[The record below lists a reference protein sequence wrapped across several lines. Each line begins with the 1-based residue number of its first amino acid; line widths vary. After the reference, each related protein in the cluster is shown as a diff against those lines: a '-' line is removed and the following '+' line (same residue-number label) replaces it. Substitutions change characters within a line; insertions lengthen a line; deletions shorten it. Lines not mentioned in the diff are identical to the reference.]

1 MMDMAHELRMPARQV
16 GSVVF
21 ASPHSGRAYPDEF
34 LRRSV
39 LGPRQI
45 RSSEDAFVDLLF
57 ADVPDFG
64 APLLLAH
71 APRAYIDLNRSCD
84 ELDPALVEGL
94 TRRSQSPRIA
104 SGLGVVPR
112 VVAGGRAIIN
122 GKITLAEAEARI
134 RACWQ
139 PYHAALERLMEDT
152 SRQFG
157 EAILLDCHSMPSEAI
172 AGIRARDGA
181 QPDIV
186 LGDRYGSATW
196 MKRASCP
203 ARASRACVN
212 VFVRSFQSSW
222 PSAGMKAT
230 SPLSNPFP
238 FSPVFGFQCCFSS
251 LRHLAIAIVS
261 LVDFLLNS
269 EFRSSLALSLL
280 PFRARSRTRPAVL

>member
-186 LGDRYGSATW
+186 LGDRYGSAARPEIVENIAAILSEAGFYVVRNTPFAGAYISQHYGQPSCNRHVVQIEIN
-196 MKRASCP
+196 RALYMDE
-203 ARASRACVN
+203 ASIL
-212 VFVRSFQSSW
+212 
-222 PSAGMKAT
+222 PSE
-230 SPLSNPFP
+230 
-238 FSPVFGFQCCFSS
+238 GFES
-251 LRHLAIAIVS
+251 LRERLRAILPKLVAIGRNEGYLAA
-261 LVDFLLNS
+261 
-269 EFRSSLALSLL
+269 E
-280 PFRARSRTRPAVL
+280 

>member
-1 MMDMAHELRMPARQV
+1 MMDMAHELRRPARQV

-71 APRAYIDLNRSCD
+71 APRAYVDLNRSRD

-94 TRRSQSPRIA
+94 KRRSLSPRIA

-112 VVAGGRAIIN
+112 VVAGGRAIIE

-139 PYHAALERLMEDT
+139 PYHAALERLMEET

-186 LGDRYGSATW
+186 LGDRYGSAARPEIVENIAAILSEAGFYVVRNTPFAGAYISQHYGQPSCNRHVVQIEIN
-196 MKRASCP
+196 RALYMDE
-203 ARASRACVN
+203 ARILPN
-212 VFVRSFQSSW
+212 E
-222 PSAGMKAT
+222 
-230 SPLSNPFP
+230 
-238 FSPVFGFQCCFSS
+238 GFES
-251 LRHLAIAIVS
+251 LRERLRAILPKLVAIGRNEGCLAA
-261 LVDFLLNS
+261 
-269 EFRSSLALSLL
+269 E
-280 PFRARSRTRPAVL
+280 